1 MSGCDRMTTPLG
13 TRTKLCFFCLF
24 IAKNV
29 LRCFCCCVVCI
40 YQVLLFIYYLLFI
53 IYYFTILACT
63 IIHVYHAYIL
73 DTKMRHSHIT
83 QAHFVFMCGINFK
96 ISGGVTAPQ
105 WF

>member
-1 MSGCDRMTTPLG
+1 MFYGVFVVVLFVFI
-13 TRTKLCFFCLF
+13 KFYYLF
-24 IAKNV
+24 I
-29 LRCFCCCVVCI
+29 
-40 YQVLLFIYYLLFI
+40 IYYLLFI

-105 WF
+105 WL